1 LFLKTLLFC
10 SQIYS
15 PSIPE
20 KAAFSML
27 KNQKGQTCLTTLSRE
42 KAVIKIQ
49 IRYGQSDK
57 VQ

>member
-1 LFLKTLLFC
+1 
-10 SQIYS
+10 
-15 PSIPE
+15 
-20 KAAFSML
+20 ML